1 MYRMGF
7 PVAVALTD
15 DFKNAINNALND
27 RAPIVFA
34 AVDEIGQ
41 PLLSFR
47 GSAQVYSDNEIG
59 LWVRNQDGGF
69 VNAITA
75 NPRIALLYRNP
86 ETRFAFQAH
95 GEARRADDDETRQRV
110 YEMAP
115 EAERNADADRK
126 GTAVIVEVVRLIQ
139 RNQVVME
146 R

>member
-1 MYRMGF
+1 M
-7 PVAVALTD
+7 AVALSD
-15 DFKNAINNALND
+15 DFKNAINNALSD

-34 AVDEIGQ
+34 AVDELGQ

-75 NPRIALLYRNP
+75 NPRVALLYRNA

-95 GEARRADDDETRQRV
+95 GEARRADDEATRQRV
-110 YEMAP
+110 YDMAP

-126 GTAVIVEVVRLIQ
+126 GTAVIIEVVRLIQ